1 MSSKPELLI
10 VPGAWHG
17 PEAFQPTTTL
27 LVKASYNVHGVHLA
41 SVGASP
47 QIQFFDPDVQA
58 IRTALEKLLS
68 AGKDVVIVMH
78 SYGGVVGSEAL
89 AEYIETPEKGQKS
102 GHGKVKRI
110 VFVCAFVLPEG
121 GSLMGALQFKPLPRF
136 MLGVSLFLVSF
147 NSALHKYNQSN

>member
-1 MSSKPELLI
+1 MSSKPDFLL

-27 LVKASYNVHGVHLA
+27 LEKAGYIVHGVSLP

-47 QIQFFDPDVQA
+47 QVQSFNPDVEA
-58 IRTALEKLLS
+58 VRTALEKLLS
-68 AGKDVVIVMH
+68 AGKDVVIIMH

-89 AEYIETPEKGQKS
+89 AEYVKTLEKGQKD
-102 GHGKVKRI
+102 GHGKVKQI

-121 GSLMGALQFKPLPRF
+121 GSLMGALQFKPLPWWILDVRF
-136 MLGVSLFLVSF
+136 CTGLFP
-147 NSALHKYNQSN
+147 AQER